1 MKAERIEWDGRDAGA
16 LAQRLRS
23 LITGPPALS
32 GEVAAT
38 IERVRSGGDAAL
50 RELAEQFGDAA
61 PEKLR
66 VDPEAIEAAPGLLEP
81 EVREALR
88 IAAQNIAAVAKAEKE
103 AAPPAIVQFEAGH
116 RVEVRSEPV
125 AAAGVYAPGG
135 RASYPSSVL
144 MCAVPAKVAGVRR
157 ITVASPP
164 GTSGRPSAVTL
175 AACSIAGVDEVYAVG
190 GAQAI
195 AALAYGTES
204 IEPVEVIAG
213 PGNPYVNE
221 AKRLVFGHVGI
232 DGIAGPSELVVVA
245 DAGTARAQW
254 IALDV
259 AAQAEHGEDSP
270 VTVISPDRA
279 LLDDVDRAA
288 GELWSDR
295 ASVCQ
300 APLALV
306 EVAGIESALTLAD
319 AIAPE
324 HLQLAFAGADE
335 TIARSRVAGCVFVGS
350 RAGTAFGDYAAGSN
364 HVLPTG
370 GAARHGGPLGVGTFT
385 RRSSIVT
392 MTASAA
398 ATLAPT
404 VGALARAEGF
414 PVHAESA
421 EVRGGSEPRS
431 EISDR

>member
-1 MKAERIEWDGRDAGA
+1 VKVERVEWDGRGAPA
-16 LAQRLRS
+16 LAKRMRS
-23 LITGPPALS
+23 GVPALEKLTS
-32 GEVAAT
+32 DVSAT
-38 IERVRSGGDAAL
+38 IARVRAGGDAAL
-50 RELAEQFGDAA
+50 HELAEKFGDTAT
-61 PEKLR
+61 EKLR
-66 VDPEAIEAAPGLLEP
+66 VDPDALDAAPGLLEP
-81 EVREALR
+81 EVRDALR
-88 IAAQNIAAVAKAEKE
+88 TAAQNIAAVAKAERD
-103 AAPPAIVQFEAGH
+103 AAPPAVADFDAGH

-125 AAAGVYAPGG
+125 AAAGVYVPGG

-157 ITVASPP
+157 IAVASPP
-164 GTSGRPSAVTL
+164 GSSGRPSAVTL

-204 IEPVEVIAG
+204 IAAVDVIAG

-221 AKRLVFGHVGI
+221 AKRLVSGHVGI
-232 DGIAGPSELVVVA
+232 DGVAGPSELVVVA
-245 DAGTARAQW
+245 DATSARSQW

-270 VTVISPDRA
+270 VAVISPDTA
-279 LLDDVDRAA
+279 LLDEVQAA
-288 GELWSDR
+288 AEEISR
-295 ASVCQ
+295 ERSTVSA
-300 APLALV
+300 APLTLV
-306 EVAGIESALTLAD
+306 EAPGIESALSLAD

-324 HLQLAFAGADE
+324 HLELAFAGADE
-335 TIARSRVAGCVFVGS
+335 IVARSRIAGCVFVGS

-370 GAARHGGPLGVGTFT
+370 GAARFGGPLGVGTF
-385 RRSSIVT
+385 RRRTSIVT

-398 ATLAPT
+398 AVLAPT

-414 PVHAESA
+414 PVHGESA
-421 EVRGGSEPRS
+421 EARDTQRDSNS
-431 EISDR
+431 